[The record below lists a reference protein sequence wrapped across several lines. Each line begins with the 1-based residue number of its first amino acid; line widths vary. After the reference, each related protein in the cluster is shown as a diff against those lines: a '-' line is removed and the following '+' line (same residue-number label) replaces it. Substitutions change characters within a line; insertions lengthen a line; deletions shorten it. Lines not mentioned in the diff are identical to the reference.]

1 MCFSP
6 LPVQGTLQVPR
17 GGGLVS
23 EIDLKSSEKEM
34 NLQLLSD
41 TNCLCTNAR
50 YVVKVFMGCLSVPTH
65 RCR

>member
-23 EIDLKSSEKEM
+23 EIDLKSSEKAWNE
-34 NLQLLSD
+34 S
-41 TNCLCTNAR
+41 
-50 YVVKVFMGCLSVPTH
+50 KVNRRDNYFKSWQ
-65 RCR
+65 